1 MLKVKVVCIIC
12 LCIVLLGSTVSADEA
27 QDVVRAKIGIKL
39 LSGDEIRRAKAREQ
53 VTIWERLWV
62 YVVPEPNPAYIYVV
76 YNNQN
81 TVTRLNDDHQT
92 KISGNLLLKLPPAD
106 DDELFYSF
114 DGESSLEYITIICS
128 PVELPEIDQLLNTPD
143 MSYTRWL
150 EFEQE
155 LIEKSKI
162 DLRDIAE
169 RPLKVGSGVRGLPGF
184 KFTEQALD
192 NLRHEGVPDTILNAL
207 KPLENQ
213 EPANQSEFLEAVE
226 KQIGKDQ
233 TVSYKELILKHARFW
248 ETSFSEG
255 IQSSTDDSFIKQ
267 LKIFS
272 GNTLVVKKYEF
283 HVKKQ

>member
-255 IQSSTDDSFIKQ
+255 IQSSTDDSFIEQ

>member
-12 LCIVLLGSTVSADEA
+12 LCIVLLGNTVSADEA

-114 DGESSLEYITIICS
+114 DAESSLEYITIICS

-150 EFEQE
+150 EFEKE

-255 IQSSTDDSFIKQ
+255 IQSSTDDSFIEQ